1 VDDFNLDALDFDT
14 AAAANQQA
22 LEQRDAEAAELAQD
36 AGDGCEGGAC
46 KI

>member
-1 VDDFNLDALDFDT
+1 MDDFNLDGLDFDS
-14 AAAANQQA
+14 AAVANQQA
-22 LEQRDAEAAELAQD
+22 LDARDAEAAELAQD